1 MLILAKSV
9 LGLMLGFVLS
19 LVAAV
24 ILIPL
29 LKKLHVGQSV
39 SKLIN
44 ERHLKKD
51 GTPTIGGLIFIIP
64 TILIMLILYL
74 RGSIE
79 FNSNLII
86 LIFVFLAYGALGF
99 IDDFLKVK
107 YHNNDG
113 LSIGVKFLLQTAI
126 AVVFYIIYRNNGG
139 DSNLVISSLGI
150 NVSLGWAFGLFILL
164 VLVGTTNAVNISD
177 GLDGLAGGI
186 SSIFFL
192 TIGIIAFFQGRIGL
206 SVVIAFIMLG
216 STLGFLVH
224 NFHPAKIFMGDSGS
238 MFLGFIIAV
247 ITLLGFK
254 TIITS
259 SIIIP
264 LCILIVPILDTICAI
279 IRRKLKGESIGT
291 PDKSHF
297 HHQLLRR
304 NCSVSTAVLIIY
316 LITALFS
323 SASIIWLLVDNE
335 IGYIIYGIL
344 MLGLMIFVFR
354 TDILFDHKKDRK

>member
-86 LIFVFLAYGALGF
+86 LIFVFLSYGALGF

-107 YHNNDG
+107 YHNNNG
-113 LSIGVKFLLQTAI
+113 LSIGVKFLLQTVI
-126 AVVFYIIYRNNGG
+126 AVIFYIIYRNNVG

-150 NVSLGWAFGLFILL
+150 NVSLGWAFGLLILL
-164 VLVGTTNAVNISD
+164 VLVVTTNAVNISD
-177 GLDGLAGGI
+177 GLDGLAGG
-186 SSIFFL
+186 
-192 TIGIIAFFQGRIGL
+192 L
-206 SVVIAFIMLG
+206 SVVAIMAYGVIAWG
-216 STLGFLVH
+216 SKWISGYQEIAIFAFVLCGAILGFLVF
-224 NFHPAKIFMGDSGS
+224 NTHPAKVFMGDTGS
-238 MFLGFIIAV
+238 LALGGALATIAILTKHELSLLLIGGVFVVETLSSAIQIIAIRKFHKKV
-247 ITLLGFK
+247 FLKAPLHHHFEELGWEE
-254 TIITS
+254 TD
-259 SIIIP
+259 
-264 LCILIVPILDTICAI
+264 IV
-279 IRRKLKGESIGT
+279 KLFWVVGLFLAMIG
-291 PDKSHF
+291 
-297 HHQLLRR
+297 
-304 NCSVSTAVLIIY
+304 
-316 LITALFS
+316 
-323 SASIIWLLVDNE
+323 
-335 IGYIIYGIL
+335 IIYGVWL
-344 MLGLMIFVFR
+344 
-354 TDILFDHKKDRK
+354 

>member
-51 GTPTIGGLIFIIP
+51 STPTIGGLIFIIP

-126 AVVFYIIYRNNGG
+126 AVIFYIIYRNNGG

-177 GLDGLAGGI
+177 GLDGLAGG
-186 SSIFFL
+186 
-192 TIGIIAFFQGRIGL
+192 L
-206 SVVIAFIMLG
+206 SVVAIMAYGVIAWG
-216 STLGFLVH
+216 SKWISGYQEIAIFAFVLCGAILGFLVF
-224 NFHPAKIFMGDSGS
+224 NTHPAKVFMGDTGS
-238 MFLGFIIAV
+238 LALGGALATIAILTKHELSLLLIGGVFVVETLSSAIQIIAIRKFHKKV
-247 ITLLGFK
+247 FLKAPLHHHFEELGWEE
-254 TIITS
+254 TD
-259 SIIIP
+259 
-264 LCILIVPILDTICAI
+264 IV
-279 IRRKLKGESIGT
+279 KLFWVVGLFLAMIG
-291 PDKSHF
+291 
-297 HHQLLRR
+297 
-304 NCSVSTAVLIIY
+304 
-316 LITALFS
+316 
-323 SASIIWLLVDNE
+323 
-335 IGYIIYGIL
+335 IIYGVWL
-344 MLGLMIFVFR
+344 
-354 TDILFDHKKDRK
+354 

>member
-19 LVAAV
+19 LVVAV

-150 NVSLGWAFGLFILL
+150 NVSLGWVFGLFILL

-177 GLDGLAGGI
+177 GLDGLAGG
-186 SSIFFL
+186 
-192 TIGIIAFFQGRIGL
+192 L
-206 SVVIAFIMLG
+206 SVVAIMAYGVIAWG
-216 STLGFLVH
+216 SKWISGYQEIAIFAFVLCGAILGFLVF
-224 NFHPAKIFMGDSGS
+224 NTHPAKVFMGDTGS
-238 MFLGFIIAV
+238 LALGGALATIAILTKHELSLLLIGGVFVVETLSSAIQIIAIRKFHKKV
-247 ITLLGFK
+247 FLKAPLHHHFEELGWEE
-254 TIITS
+254 TD
-259 SIIIP
+259 
-264 LCILIVPILDTICAI
+264 IV
-279 IRRKLKGESIGT
+279 KLFWVVGLFLAMIG
-291 PDKSHF
+291 
-297 HHQLLRR
+297 
-304 NCSVSTAVLIIY
+304 
-316 LITALFS
+316 
-323 SASIIWLLVDNE
+323 
-335 IGYIIYGIL
+335 IIYGVWL
-344 MLGLMIFVFR
+344 
-354 TDILFDHKKDRK
+354 

>member
-107 YHNNDG
+107 YHNNNG

-177 GLDGLAGGI
+177 GLDGLAGG
-186 SSIFFL
+186 
-192 TIGIIAFFQGRIGL
+192 L
-206 SVVIAFIMLG
+206 SVVAIMAYGVIAWG
-216 STLGFLVH
+216 SKWISGYQEIAIFAFVLCGAILGFLVF
-224 NFHPAKIFMGDSGS
+224 NTHPAKVFMGDTGS
-238 MFLGFIIAV
+238 LALGGALATITILTKHELSLLLIGGVFVVETLSSAIQIIAIRKFHKKV
-247 ITLLGFK
+247 FLKAPLHHHFEELGWEE
-254 TIITS
+254 TD
-259 SIIIP
+259 
-264 LCILIVPILDTICAI
+264 IV
-279 IRRKLKGESIGT
+279 KLFWVVGLFLAMIG
-291 PDKSHF
+291 
-297 HHQLLRR
+297 
-304 NCSVSTAVLIIY
+304 
-316 LITALFS
+316 
-323 SASIIWLLVDNE
+323 
-335 IGYIIYGIL
+335 IIYGVWL
-344 MLGLMIFVFR
+344 
-354 TDILFDHKKDRK
+354 

>member
-107 YHNNDG
+107 YHNNNG
-113 LSIGVKFLLQTAI
+113 LSIGVKFLLQTVI
-126 AVVFYIIYRNNGG
+126 AVIFYIIYRNNGG

-177 GLDGLAGGI
+177 GLDGLAGG
-186 SSIFFL
+186 
-192 TIGIIAFFQGRIGL
+192 L
-206 SVVIAFIMLG
+206 SVVSIMAYGVIAWG
-216 STLGFLVH
+216 SKWISGYQEIAIFAFVLCGAILGFLVF
-224 NFHPAKIFMGDSGS
+224 NTHPAKVFMGDTGS
-238 MFLGFIIAV
+238 LALGGALATIAILTKHELSLLLIGGVFVVETLSSAIQIIAIRKFHKKV
-247 ITLLGFK
+247 FLKAPLHHHFEELGWEE
-254 TIITS
+254 TD
-259 SIIIP
+259 
-264 LCILIVPILDTICAI
+264 IV
-279 IRRKLKGESIGT
+279 KLFWVVGLFLAMIG
-291 PDKSHF
+291 
-297 HHQLLRR
+297 
-304 NCSVSTAVLIIY
+304 
-316 LITALFS
+316 
-323 SASIIWLLVDNE
+323 
-335 IGYIIYGIL
+335 IIYGVWL
-344 MLGLMIFVFR
+344 
-354 TDILFDHKKDRK
+354 

>member
-51 GTPTIGGLIFIIP
+51 GTPTIGGLIFIIT

-86 LIFVFLAYGALGF
+86 LIFVFLSYGALGF

-107 YHNNDG
+107 YHNNNG
-113 LSIGVKFLLQTAI
+113 LSIGVKFLLQTVI
-126 AVVFYIIYRNNGG
+126 AVIFYIIYRNNGG

-177 GLDGLAGGI
+177 GLDGLAGG
-186 SSIFFL
+186 
-192 TIGIIAFFQGRIGL
+192 L
-206 SVVIAFIMLG
+206 SVVAIMAYGVIAWG
-216 STLGFLVH
+216 SKWISGYQEIAIFAFVLCGAILGFLVF
-224 NFHPAKIFMGDSGS
+224 NTHPAKVFMGDTGS
-238 MFLGFIIAV
+238 LALGGALATIAILTKHELSLLLIGGVFVVETLSSAIQIIAIRKFHKKV
-247 ITLLGFK
+247 FLKAPLHHHFEELGWEE
-254 TIITS
+254 TD
-259 SIIIP
+259 
-264 LCILIVPILDTICAI
+264 IV
-279 IRRKLKGESIGT
+279 KLFWVVGLFLAMIG
-291 PDKSHF
+291 
-297 HHQLLRR
+297 
-304 NCSVSTAVLIIY
+304 
-316 LITALFS
+316 
-323 SASIIWLLVDNE
+323 
-335 IGYIIYGIL
+335 IIYGVWL
-344 MLGLMIFVFR
+344 
-354 TDILFDHKKDRK
+354 

>member
-107 YHNNDG
+107 YHNNNG

-177 GLDGLAGGI
+177 GLDGLAGG
-186 SSIFFL
+186 
-192 TIGIIAFFQGRIGL
+192 L
-206 SVVIAFIMLG
+206 SVVAIMAYGVIAWG
-216 STLGFLVH
+216 SKWISGYQEIAIFAFVLCGAILGFLVF
-224 NFHPAKIFMGDSGS
+224 NTHPAKVFMGDTGS
-238 MFLGFIIAV
+238 LALGGALATIAILTKHELSLLLIGGVFVVETLSSAIQIIAIRKYHKKV
-247 ITLLGFK
+247 FLKAPLHHHFEELGWEE
-254 TIITS
+254 TD
-259 SIIIP
+259 
-264 LCILIVPILDTICAI
+264 IV
-279 IRRKLKGESIGT
+279 KLFWVVGLFLAMIG
-291 PDKSHF
+291 
-297 HHQLLRR
+297 
-304 NCSVSTAVLIIY
+304 
-316 LITALFS
+316 
-323 SASIIWLLVDNE
+323 
-335 IGYIIYGIL
+335 IIYGVWL
-344 MLGLMIFVFR
+344 
-354 TDILFDHKKDRK
+354 

>member
-86 LIFVFLAYGALGF
+86 LIFVFLSYGALGF

-107 YHNNDG
+107 YHNNNG
-113 LSIGVKFLLQTAI
+113 LSIGVKFLLQTVI
-126 AVVFYIIYRNNGG
+126 AVIFYIIYRNNGG
-139 DSNLVISSLGI
+139 DSNLVISSLEI

-177 GLDGLAGGI
+177 GLDGLAGG
-186 SSIFFL
+186 
-192 TIGIIAFFQGRIGL
+192 L
-206 SVVIAFIMLG
+206 SVVAIMAYGVIAWG
-216 STLGFLVH
+216 SKWISGYQEIAIFAFVLCGAILGFLVF
-224 NFHPAKIFMGDSGS
+224 NTHPAKVFMGDTGS
-238 MFLGFIIAV
+238 LALGGALATIAILTKHELSLLLIGGVFVVETLSSAIQIIAIRKFHKKV
-247 ITLLGFK
+247 FLKAPLHHHFEELGWEE
-254 TIITS
+254 TD
-259 SIIIP
+259 
-264 LCILIVPILDTICAI
+264 IV
-279 IRRKLKGESIGT
+279 KLFWVVGLFLAMIG
-291 PDKSHF
+291 
-297 HHQLLRR
+297 
-304 NCSVSTAVLIIY
+304 
-316 LITALFS
+316 
-323 SASIIWLLVDNE
+323 
-335 IGYIIYGIL
+335 IIYGVWL
-344 MLGLMIFVFR
+344 
-354 TDILFDHKKDRK
+354 